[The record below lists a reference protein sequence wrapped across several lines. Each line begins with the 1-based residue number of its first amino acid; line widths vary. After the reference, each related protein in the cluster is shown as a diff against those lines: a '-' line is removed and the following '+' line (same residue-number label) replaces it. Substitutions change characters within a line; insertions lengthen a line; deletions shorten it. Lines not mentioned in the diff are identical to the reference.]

1 MEKKLKKIIVIL
13 GILFLI
19 VIIILNL
26 LFTSFLDSS
35 EHIIISY
42 NMWIYDVEIIITVLG
57 IYSICVISNNFLNKK
72 KVKFKSF
79 STKKLFTI
87 ILVIYTIFNI
97 IWIIVVNPKVVGDSV
112 HVCNLAQTFY
122 RGDVTELLHNMTYL
136 GVPLSQYMQLY
147 TQQIPL
153 AFVFSIFFR
162 IIHFDLMEILRIIN
176 VISNVFIIVAIYKIS
191 IQLSKK
197 YIVNKIL
204 LSVLI
209 LTFISLPILST
220 FIYGDTPSLALCLF
234 AVYFIMKY
242 TETEKVKY
250 FIFSCMC
257 MMIAYMFRMNSLI
270 FIIAI
275 VIYLLLNLLKK
286 RKSKPLKRNLM
297 NIMIIGIYIII
308 SIIPSSLVKKHYL
321 NKYDLDSNMS
331 YPIISYILMAME
343 ESSRCNGWYNE
354 DIAYKAVT
362 DPNNIKVEYSK
373 KVHNRL
379 KFFSNNLDY
388 TFDFYIKKIASMWT
402 ENTYSAIRNSLTDDN
417 KITNTYIEIITF
429 YQKALLVLSSLCCII
444 FLIQYRKY
452 LSLEIILLITIF
464 IGGFAFHIIWEAK
477 SRYIIPYVIILIP
490 IASLCFK
497 TESFC

>member
-1 MEKKLKKIIVIL
+1 ML
-13 GILFLI
+13 

-26 LFTSFLDSS
+26 LFTSFLDSN
-35 EHIIISY
+35 EHSIINY
-42 NMWIYDVEIIITVLG
+42 NNWIYDVAIILTVLG
-57 IYSICVISNNFLNKK
+57 IYSICEISNNLIHKK
-72 KVKFKSF
+72 NVRFKTF

-87 ILVIYTIFNI
+87 ILVIYAIFNI

-122 RGDVTELLHNMTYL
+122 RGDTKEFLPNMTYL
-136 GVPLSQYMQLY
+136 GIPLSQYMQLY

-162 IIHFDLMEILRIIN
+162 IIHFDIMEILKIIN

-197 YIVNKIL
+197 YVVNKIL
-204 LSVLI
+204 LFILI

-220 FIYGDTPSLALCLF
+220 FIYGDIPSLAFCLF
-234 AVYFIMKY
+234 AVYFIMRY

-250 FIFSCMC
+250 FIFSCIC

-275 VIYLLLNLLKK
+275 VIYLLLNLLEK
-286 RKSKPLKRNLM
+286 RKKQPSKKNL
-297 NIMIIGIYIII
+297 IYIVIIGIYIII
-308 SIIPSSLVKKHYL
+308 SITPSSLVKKYYL
-321 NKYDLDSNMS
+321 SKYDLDSNIS
-331 YPIISYILMAME
+331 YPTISYLLMAME
-343 ESSRCNGWYNE
+343 ESPRGNGWYNE
-354 DIAYKAVT
+354 DIAYKAAM
-362 DPNNIKVEYSK
+362 DPSNIKVEYSK
-373 KVHNRL
+373 EIYNRL
-379 KFFSNNLDY
+379 KFFSNHLDY

-402 ENTYSAIRNSLTDDN
+402 ENTYSAIRNSITNDN

-444 FLIQYRKY
+444 FLIQYRNH

-464 IGGFAFHIIWEAK
+464 VGGFAFHIIWEAK

-490 IASLCFK
+490 IASLCIK
-497 TESFC
+497 AKK